1 MLRFQPL
8 KNTPQSCRPWLRSPS
23 TPVIETRV
31 LSILSGHIMPVVH
44 FQCPSCQAP
53 LRLENRALFVGRT
66 FDCPD
71 CGESLL
77 IEADG
82 STGVKAKRSVTPTR
96 RVSEGSAI
104 NSVAPSPA
112 RPMGHEAVS
121 KVSDRGVDLQSP
133 MSAWDRLSHRPALW
147 GWIVAALFAVVVLVV
162 VNSGRQQGHT
172 AADTPVVAKNKA
184 LETAPQ
190 ESAEQNSKTAIEPAP
205 DSSKPNDQTPGVAA
219 NTEAA
224 KPNDNSEPPPPAVS
238 KDSPRDSK
246 PPAAADAAEKPAAE
260 ELKPVPVPPPP
271 EPVPASLALSAEAIE
286 AKLRQKIAR
295 FDQPKPVAFVKLLDT
310 IEELAGVP
318 IVWDLDR
325 VTDEQL
331 QQPVTIRLKETT
343 VGEILD
349 TLLKQAGLERRT
361 VEGKIELLPRS
372 EAVPRP

>member
-1 MLRFQPL
+1 M
-8 KNTPQSCRPWLRSPS
+8 S
-23 TPVIETRV
+23 
-31 LSILSGHIMPVVH
+31 VVH

-71 CGESLL
+71 CRESLL

-82 STGVKAKRSVTPTR
+82 SAGVKAKRSNTPTR
-96 RVSEGSAI
+96 RASEGTEI
-104 NSVAPSPA
+104 NNVAASPA
-112 RPMGHEAVS
+112 RRATHETAS

-133 MSAWDRLSHRPALW
+133 KSAWDRLSRRPALL
-147 GWIVAALFAVVVLVV
+147 GWIVAVLFAIVLLVV
-162 VNSGRQQGHT
+162 VNSGHQRGVPE
-172 AADTPVVAKNKA
+172 ADTPVVAENKTP
-184 LETAPQ
+184 ETARQ
-190 ESAEQNSKTAIEPAP
+190 ESAEQNSKTAVEPDPNSPRA
-205 DSSKPNDQTPGVAA
+205 NDQSPD
-219 NTEAA
+219 EP
-224 KPNDNSEPPPPAVS
+224 KPKDNSEQPPPDAT
-238 KDSPRDSK
+238 KDSPRDSQ
-246 PPAAADAAEKPAAE
+246 PPAAADPAEKPAAE
-260 ELKPVPVPPPP
+260 EPKPVPVPP
-271 EPVPASLALSAEAIE
+271 EPAPAPASFVLSSEAIE

-310 IEELAGVP
+310 VEELAGVP

-349 TLLKQAGLERRT
+349 TLLKQVGLERRT
-361 VEGKIELLPRS
+361 VAGKIELVPRT